1 MSRRTISLVMPAS
14 AADTFE
20 AFHNHHLRLHWDTL
34 LSGAY
39 VETGASHPSI
49 GAISFNRGRG
59 WKRLFSMRTRFV
71 NYQPGKVAAA
81 LLVESSGMFQDWNAS
96 MRHRDIGPGQSE
108 LIYSFGLKLRPS
120 WVGLLLD
127 PLAQLLF
134 AHATRRRLQALA
146 DFLGRGPLGS
156 GEAG

>member
-1 MSRRTISLVMPAS
+1 MPAS

-20 AFHNHHLRLHWDTL
+20 AFHNHYQRLHWDTL
-34 LSGAY
+34 LSATH
-39 VETGASHPSI
+39 VESGESHPSI
-49 GAISFNRGRG
+49 GSVSFNRGRG
-59 WKRLFSMRTRFV
+59 WKRLFAMRTRFV

-81 LLVESSGMFQDWNAS
+81 MLVEPSGVFLAWNAS

-108 LIYSFGLKLRPS
+108 LIYSFGLKLRPR

-134 AHATRRRLQALA
+134 ARATRRRLQALA
-146 DFLGRGPLGS
+146 DFLRRGPLGS
-156 GEAG
+156 DEVR